1 LLGNEGL
8 VIFAV
13 IRADCTSVSTT
24 ELSMNEQSRR
34 AFVKNSVIAGLSTGL
49 PANQLATGAA
59 GDMFVHHV
67 YFYLKNKG
75 SEADKA
81 KLLEGLNKLAK
92 VPTIKF
98 VHIGSPASTTRSVI
112 ERGYDISWLC
122 FFDNLEQEEIYQK
135 HPIHLKFVED
145 YSALWEKVIVYDA
158 VGPRR
163 S

>member
-1 LLGNEGL
+1 
-8 VIFAV
+8 
-13 IRADCTSVSTT
+13 
-24 ELSMNEQSRR
+24 MNDQSRR
-34 AFVKNSVIAGLSTGL
+34 DFVKKSVIAGLSTTL
-49 PANQLATGAA
+49 PASQLLTSAA

-75 SEADKA
+75 NEADKA

-98 VHIGSPASTTRSVI
+98 VHIGSPATTDRSVI
-112 ERGYDISWLC
+112 EKGYAVSWLC
-122 FFDNLEQEEIYQK
+122 FFNNLEDEEVYQK

-145 YSALWEKVIVYDA
+145 YSALWEKVIVYDS